1 MADYDIH
8 DDLCRFILAM
18 TSAISN
24 LTVYPAGH
32 PQSRFG
38 LDESYACLSKIFQKK
53 REVTIALL
61 RNHLIAEDRPL
72 IFHGTY
78 GDTFIEMLKK
88 KAIDRITFL
97 AGLPLHHLENFI
109 QSFTPSNTQVIRS
122 SPFIKI
128 GEIQFKRASEY
139 GDSGYLDDYFETT
152 IDIAEDLSEPETA
165 VKDVYER
172 IKTDNIVDL
181 DIIGEVAM
189 FFLENIYKAGSPLSM
204 LATLKTADEYTFTH
218 AVNVGILTLS
228 QAEFLGFKGT
238 YLKDIGTAALLHDI
252 GKILIPEGLLLKEGS
267 LTGDE
272 RKIMEEHT
280 TRGAKYLINMKSIPK
295 LTVLAALE
303 HHIWYDGNGYPRI
316 RGAWKTNIVSQMI
329 AISDVFDALRTRRPY
344 REPMAPE
351 KIEGILLQNSGKQFN
366 PFLLERFLEMIK
378 H

>member
-8 DDLCRFILAM
+8 DDLCQFILSL

-32 PQSRFG
+32 PQSRLG
-38 LDESYACLSKIFQKK
+38 LDESYTCLSKIFQMK

-72 IFHGTY
+72 IFHGAY
-78 GDTFIEMLKK
+78 GDTFIEMLRK

-97 AGLPLHHLENFI
+97 AGLPLHHLEGFVRGFAL
-109 QSFTPSNTQVIRS
+109 SDTQAIRS

-128 GEIQFKRASEY
+128 GEIQFKRASGYE
-139 GDSGYLDDYFETT
+139 DSGYPDDYSEAT
-152 IDIAEDLSEPETA
+152 IDIAEDLEEPEAA

-172 IKTDNIVDL
+172 IRTDNKVDL
-181 DIIGEVAM
+181 NLIGEVAM
-189 FFLENIYKAGSPLSM
+189 FFLESIYKIGSPLSM
-204 LATLKTADEYTFTH
+204 LASLKTADEYTFTH
-218 AVNVGILTLS
+218 AVNVGILTMS
-228 QAEFLGFKGT
+228 QAEPLGFNGA

-252 GKILIPEGLLLKEGS
+252 GKILIPEELLLKEGS

-272 RKIMEEHT
+272 RKIIEGHT
-280 TRGAKYLINMKSIPK
+280 TKGAKYLINMKNIPR

-303 HHIWYDGNGYPRI
+303 HHIWYDGSGYPRI

-329 AISDVFDALRTRRPY
+329 AIADVFDALRTRRPY
-344 REPMAPE
+344 REPMPPE
-351 KIEGILLQNSGKQFN
+351 KIEGILIQSSGKQFN
-366 PFLLERFLEMIK
+366 PFLLERFLEIIK